1 MPKKPFVKRFFVELA
16 PHGPPSSAECTMVY
30 NNTRFFGLDGGEEPA
45 GDWEVLIIL
54 GPWWDGSKPK
64 FTLYPNAHCNCT
76 AQAMLEGLEES
87 YSPNQILISYAMDEY
102 PDVGGSTVW
111 VQRHGSPDPRWY
123 DVWYSPF
130 KDKWHCLDTP
140 PQNWEFWGTM
150 DNNMNVLNPVV
161 KATPKPK
168 AKARGKA
175 KNKSRRRLRP
185 KP

>member
-30 NNTRFFGLDGGEEPA
+30 NNTRFFGLEGGDEPA

-76 AQAMLEGLEES
+76 AQAMLSCLLES
-87 YSPNQILISYAMDEY
+87 YSPNQILVSYAMDEY

-111 VQRHGSPDPRWY
+111 VRRHGSPDPRWY
-123 DVWYSPF
+123 DVWFSPR
-130 KDKWHCLDTP
+130 KDKWHCLDTCP
-140 PQNWEFWGTM
+140 LSWAFWGTM
-150 DNNMNVLNPVV
+150 DNNMNTYKPEA
-161 KATPKPK
+161 KRARPKV
-168 AKARGKA
+168 KARGKVKA
-175 KNKSRRRLRP
+175 TAP
-185 KP
+185 KVIRG